1 MADPDVVNM
10 DTGNGADVSHMSV
23 VTLTRLIA
31 NLQTHVDLSLRLAS
45 AKELANIAIALG
57 PDRTRDELIPYLIGC
72 GVDESDE
79 VTDVICGELAN
90 FGPLVGGEQHV
101 HTLLPLLEEIAQG
114 EEEVTRVKAIVGLGK
129 LAKQMPV
136 ANMLHWMLPMLER
149 LIKGRYNTQRT
160 SACGLFHIVYPVAEP
175 QIQQELLGWLDRLC
189 LDPATM
195 VRRAVAES
203 LQEIIPLVDK
213 KSLSDF
219 IHPMFI
225 KLSEDEQ
232 DSVRLL
238 VGKLCVV
245 FAKDLNPQE
254 VRQGVLPSLHKLMKD
269 SAWRVRYVIAD
280 KFVELQAVVGPE
292 IAESDL
298 LPAFVDLLG
307 DNESEVRAA
316 AAGQV
321 VNFCKDLPEGAR
333 VGAVLT
339 GALPRLQVLVED
351 SSDHVRCSLA
361 SVIMGLAIIIGKDNT
376 IQHLLPLFLK
386 LLKDQFSD
394 VRLKIISNLDAI
406 NKVVGISQL
415 AQALEPAINEL
426 LTHENFRV
434 RLATIELIPLV
445 AKQLG
450 VAYYDSELSVKF
462 MDSLLDRIYSV
473 RAAAIN
479 NIAKLVEYFGV
490 EWAKTSL
497 LPKVLTVARER
508 KTYIAR
514 LVTLLAIN
522 RLVEVCPKD
531 VVEEIFIPVVCLAAQ
546 DKIANIRF
554 NVGKIFVKIV
564 PLIESSVYAS
574 KIGAIVEVLVKDG
587 DRDVRYHALQTK
599 QIAKLTYG

>member
-1 MADPDVVNM
+1 MA
-10 DTGNGADVSHMSV
+10 A
-23 VTLTRLIA
+23 LTRFIA
-31 NLQTHVDLSLRLAS
+31 NLQTHNDAAARLAS
-45 AKELANIAIALG
+45 AKELTNIAVALG
-57 PDRTRDELIPYLIGC
+57 QERTRDELIPYLKGC
-72 GVDESDE
+72 GIDESDE
-79 VTDVICGELAN
+79 VTDVICEELAN

-101 HTLLPLLEEIAQG
+101 HTILPLLEEIAQG
-114 EEEVTRVKAIVGLGK
+114 EEAVTRAKAITGLGK
-129 LAKQMPV
+129 LARQMP
-136 ANMLHWMLPMLER
+136 AATMLHYMLPMLTR
-149 LIKGRYNTQRT
+149 LIKGRWNTQRT
-160 SACGLFHIVYPVAEP
+160 SACGLFHIVYRVADA
-175 QIQQELLGWLDRLC
+175 QVQQELLGCLTQLC
-189 LDPATM
+189 NDPATM
-195 VRRAVAES
+195 VRRAVAEN
-203 LQEIIPLVDK
+203 LENIIPLVDK
-213 KSLSDF
+213 KNLSDF

-225 KLSEDEQ
+225 KLSDDEQ

-245 FAKDLNPQE
+245 FAKDLNQQE
-254 VRQGVLPSLHKLMKD
+254 VRQGVMPSLHKLIKD
-269 SAWRVRYVIAD
+269 CAWRVRFVIAD
-280 KFVELQAVVGPE
+280 KFDEIQAVVGPE

-298 LPAFVDLLG
+298 LPAFVDLLA
-307 DNESEVRAA
+307 DNELEVRAA

-321 VNFCKDLPEGAR
+321 VKFCAALPECSR
-333 VGAVLT
+333 VDAVLT

-351 SSDHVRCSLA
+351 PSDHVRCSLA

-434 RLATIELIPLV
+434 RHATIELIPLV

-450 VAYYDSELSVKF
+450 VSYYDSELSVKF
-462 MDSLLDRIYSV
+462 MDSLLDKIHSV

-479 NIAKLVEYFGV
+479 NIAKLVEYFGID
-490 EWAKTSL
+490 WAKTSL
-497 LPKVLTVARER
+497 LPKVLSVAGDK

-531 VVEEIFIPVVCLAAQ
+531 VVQTTFIPVLQQAAN

-554 NVGKIFVKIV
+554 NVGKVCTKII
-564 PLIESSVYAS
+564 PTIEAS
-574 KIGAIVEVLVKDG
+574 FYMSELSAIVDQLMKDG
-587 DRDVRYHALQTK
+587 DRDVRAHAEAAHA
-599 QIAKLTYG
+599 IAKQTYA